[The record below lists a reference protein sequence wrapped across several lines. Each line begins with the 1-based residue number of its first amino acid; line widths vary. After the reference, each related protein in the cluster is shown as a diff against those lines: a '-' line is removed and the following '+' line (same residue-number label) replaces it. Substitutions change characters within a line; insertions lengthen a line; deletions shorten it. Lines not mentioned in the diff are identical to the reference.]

1 MYIYVYICTYICLSI
16 QTYICTKPWSRY
28 IYKKYLIMDCV
39 LTYGVSL
46 KHLFIQQFI
55 HFCTTVRGCI
65 KGADTPLKLI
75 NIPQAVRWHHLTTNY
90 GS

>member
-1 MYIYVYICTYICLSI
+1 MFTIETTNPYIFNGTI
-16 QTYICTKPWSRY
+16 
-28 IYKKYLIMDCV
+28 
-39 LTYGVSL
+39 
-46 KHLFIQQFI
+46 
-55 HFCTTVRGCI
+55 VRGCI

>member
-1 MYIYVYICTYICLSI
+1 MIATSVPSERLFSSAGNVITQKRNSLLPENAD
-16 QTYICTKPWSRY
+16 K
-28 IYKKYLIMDCV
+28 LIFLFENSCI
-39 LTYGVSL
+39 LT
-46 KHLFIQQFI
+46 
-55 HFCTTVRGCI
+55 CTTVRGCI